1 MSFGKNSVY
10 YRQVALLVQV
20 LPLLSKY
27 SSFALKG
34 GTAINMFVQSL
45 PRLSVDIDL
54 VYLPLD
60 DRRKAH
66 ETIALELADMA
77 NNIRDVIRSSSVHED
92 LERGRL
98 VISLNNAQIKIE
110 VSLNLRGSVLAP
122 VTADIVGTAEEL
134 FGFASVQ
141 MLDEKELYAG
151 KLVAALDR
159 QHPRDL
165 FDVKMLMDKGGL
177 DADLIDVFLVYVMSS
192 RRPISELLRPNFKD
206 IGNTFETHFAGMVNV
221 VVSLA
226 ELEQAR
232 EDMVSLIRSLLTDAQ
247 KRFLVALKSDNE
259 DWAEFAYPEAANL
272 PGIQFK
278 KLNIRRMDDAK
289 RRESIAKLEEVLF
302 GS

>member
-1 MSFGKNSVY
+1 MNFDRNSVY
-10 YRQVALLVQV
+10 FRQVALLVQV

-66 ETIALELADMA
+66 ETIVLELADMA

-98 VISLNNAQIKIE
+98 VIGLNNAQIKIE

-122 VTADIVGTAEEL
+122 VTADIVGAAEEL

-165 FDVKMLMDKGGL
+165 FDVKMLMEKGGL
-177 DADLIDVFLVYVMSS
+177 GADLIDVFLVYIMSS
-192 RRPISELLRPNFKD
+192 RRPMSELLRPNFKD
-206 IGNTFETHFAGMVNV
+206 IGKTFETHFAGITNV
-221 VVSLA
+221 DVSLA

-232 EDMVSLIRSLLTDAQ
+232 EDMVSLIKSLLTDAQ
-247 KRFLVALKSDNE
+247 KWFLVALKSDNE
-259 DWAEFAYPEAANL
+259 EWAEFAYPEAANL

-278 KLNIRRMDDAK
+278 KLNIGRMDDAK

>member
-1 MSFGKNSVY
+1 M
-10 YRQVALLVQV
+10 
-20 LPLLSKY
+20 
-27 SSFALKG
+27 
-34 GTAINMFVQSL
+34 
-45 PRLSVDIDL
+45 
-54 VYLPLD
+54 
-60 DRRKAH
+60 
-66 ETIALELADMA
+66 
-77 NNIRDVIRSSSVHED
+77 
-92 LERGRL
+92 
-98 VISLNNAQIKIE
+98 
-110 VSLNLRGSVLAP
+110 NLRGSVLAP

-141 MLDEKELYAG
+141 VLDEKELYAG

-165 FDVKMLMDKGGL
+165 FDVKRLMDKGGL

-192 RRPISELLRPNFKD
+192 RRPMSELLRPNFKD

-221 VVSLA
+221 DVSLA

-278 KLNIRRMDDAK
+278 KLNISRMDDAK
-289 RRESIAKLEEVLF
+289 
-302 GS
+302 